1 MKIAVAGGT
10 GTVGTHVVSA
20 ARARGHEVV
29 VLSRSEGV
37 DLTTGVGLDAAL
49 TGVNAVVDVA
59 SLQTQSADAA
69 TRFFST
75 VTENLLAAE
84 KRAGVGHHVALSIVG
99 IDGSSYG
106 YYKGKLAQE
115 RALFA
120 SDAPFTLLRAT
131 QFHEFAQQMVAQLSL
146 GPFTAVP
153 SMRTQPVAASEV
165 ASRLVDLAAGAPQ
178 ARVADLAG
186 PREENLAR
194 MVRAYLRAI
203 GRRALVIPLSL
214 PGAAFVA
221 MRDGSLLAG
230 PAADLGQQTY
240 DRWLAERVATA
251 QR

>member
-10 GTVGTHVVSA
+10 GTVGRHVALA

-37 DLTTGVGLDAAL
+37 DLMTGAGLEPAL
-49 TGVNAVVDVA
+49 RGVNAVVDVA
-59 SLQTQSADAA
+59 SISTQSADAA
-69 TRFFST
+69 TRFFHT
-75 VTENLLAAE
+75 VTTNLLQAE
-84 KRAGVGHHVALSIVG
+84 RRAGVAHHVALSIVG

-115 RALFA
+115 QALLT

-131 QFHEFAQQMVAQLSL
+131 QFHEFAQQMVGQLSF
-146 GPFTAVP
+146 GPVTAVP
-153 SMRTQPVAASEV
+153 TMRTQPIAASEV
-165 ASRLVDLAAGAPQ
+165 ASRLVNLAEGAAQ
-178 ARVADLAG
+178 GRVADLAG

-194 MVRAYLRAI
+194 MVRSYLRVI
-203 GRRALVIPLSL
+203 GRRAFVIPLRL

-221 MRDGSLLAG
+221 MRSGSLLPG
-230 PAADLGQQTY
+230 PDASLGEQTY
-240 DRWLAERVATA
+240 DEWVATA